1 MSGRTLIGIALIVL
15 GILALAYQGFS
26 YTVPKKAVDV
36 GPVHVTKD
44 EKHSVPIPPIVATLA
59 VLGGIAILLT
69 GREK

>member
-1 MSGRTLIGIALIVL
+1 MSGRTLMGVALIVL

-44 EKHSVPIPPIVATLA
+44 EKHSIPIPPIVGTLA
-59 VLGGIAILLT
+59 VIGGIAVLLT